1 MVRRFQAEGLRIGI
15 LSSKHKRSIFGQ
27 YFIITQIP
35 LARIC
40 LLHPL
45 GIVPDRHIRTPS
57 PRRATSWELL
67 IWALKW
73 FQTSASRNSRRESSR
88 ASRRKKM
95 AMSSQSSNIQEGDG
109 EIELEEQL
117 AKVRRKRPRPT
128 RDGKD
133 RKNDALAV
141 IIKYLISSINSTT
154 KTDGST
160 ITECI
165 ASLKKIPNVPD
176 KLYIYALNAFRIKEY
191 REIWVSEDDDRM
203 RMLWLKMNAD
213 GDFVA

>member
-1 MVRRFQAEGLRIGI
+1 
-15 LSSKHKRSIFGQ
+15 
-27 YFIITQIP
+27 
-35 LARIC
+35 
-40 LLHPL
+40 
-45 GIVPDRHIRTPS
+45 
-57 PRRATSWELL
+57 
-67 IWALKW
+67 
-73 FQTSASRNSRRESSR
+73 
-88 ASRRKKM
+88 M